1 MNYYILIPILGAIIG
16 YFTNYIAVK
25 MLFRPIEAVNIPIF
39 NLKIQGLLPR
49 RRDELAVNIAET
61 IDNNLLSID
70 NIIDEFDQEVIKG
83 ELDIII
89 EDTISKKI
97 NENFKYVMPRL
108 LKDISREI
116 IVDVIKEEVHANF
129 EDWMESLT
137 EKVKNEVDIKKM
149 IEEKIKSFPMSTLEE
164 IILKIAD
171 KELKH
176 IEYLGGLIGFI
187 IGLGQ
192 LLLITWI

>member
-1 MNYYILIPILGAIIG
+1 MNYYILIPILGAVIG

-25 MLFRPIEAVNIPIF
+25 MLFRPIKAVNIPIF
-39 NLKIQGLLPR
+39 NIKIQGLLPR

-61 IDNNLLSID
+61 IDNNLLSIE
-70 NIIDEFDQEVIKG
+70 NIIDEFDQEVIKE

-89 EDTISKKI
+89 QDTISKKI

-137 EKVKNEVDIKKM
+137 EKVKKEVDIKKM
-149 IEEKIKSFPMSTLEE
+149 IEDKIKSFPMSTLEE

>member
-89 EDTISKKI
+89 EDTISRKI

>member
-171 KELKH
+171 KELTH

>member
-1 MNYYILIPILGAIIG
+1 MNYYILIPILGAVIG

-39 NLKIQGLLPR
+39 NIKIQGLLPR

-70 NIIDEFDQEVIKG
+70 NIIDEFDQEVIKE

-89 EDTISKKI
+89 QDTISKKI

-129 EDWMESLT
+129 ENWMESLT
-137 EKVKNEVDIKKM
+137 EKVKKEVDIKKM
-149 IEEKIKSFPMSTLEE
+149 IENKIKSFPMSTLEE